1 MPVKIKRGSKP
12 VNGLS
17 GPISMQQVAEHAGV
31 SRSAVSLALQHH
43 PSIPASTRDRI
54 RAAAQELGYRPNPLV
69 TALMRSR
76 RTVTHASTVRASLG
90 FLTADAPTDR
100 WRDATTHRNFYAAAT
115 TRAVER
121 GFSLEEFSASDPQM
135 RPERLIDLLQ
145 ARGIHGILVAPL
157 TGQKNTLPF
166 NLTGFSVVGLGTSV
180 QAPEIDRVADDHFYA
195 AHLAYN
201 QARALGYRRIGFALA
216 ADISRRLEHR
226 WLSGYLVAQQQHSP
240 RTRIPVFMPETREEI
255 PLGLNAWIARHR
267 VDAVIFAL
275 RDQKKM
281 SCAPVGTGLI
291 SLSVHDDSHI
301 TGIRQD
307 EFRIGAEA
315 IDLLVEKLQRWDAGS
330 PRSPRLQLVRG
341 VWCAGQSAP
350 GSGLSRQALLPEK

>member
-1 MPVKIKRGSKP
+1 MPVKIKLRPKQA
-12 VNGLS
+12 NALS
-17 GPISMQQVAEHAGV
+17 GPISMQLVAEYAGV

-43 PSIPASTRDRI
+43 PSIPASTCDRI

-76 RTVTHASTVRASLG
+76 RTGAHASTVRASLG

-115 TRAVER
+115 ARAVER
-121 GFSLEEFSASDPQM
+121 GFSLEEFSTSDPEM

-157 TGQKNTLPF
+157 TGQKSTLPL
-166 NLTGFSVVGLGTSV
+166 NVSGFSLVGLGTSV

-195 AHLAYN
+195 AQLAYT
-201 QARALGYRRIGFALA
+201 QAHALGYRRIGFALA
-216 ADISRRLEHR
+216 ADVSRRLEHR
-226 WLSGYLVAQQQHSP
+226 WLSGYLVAQQQQSP
-240 RTRIPVFMPETREEI
+240 RARIPAFMPETREEI
-255 PLGLNAWIARHR
+255 PLGLNAWITRHR
-267 VDAVIFAL
+267 IDAVIFAL
-275 RDQKKM
+275 RDQKRM
-281 SCAPVGTGLI
+281 SCAPIETGLI
-291 SLSVHDDSHI
+291 SLSVHEGGQI
-301 TGIRQD
+301 AGIRQD

-315 IDLLVEKLQRWDAGS
+315 IDLLVEKLQRWEPSS
-330 PRSPRLQLVRG
+330 PRGPQLHLVRG

-350 GSGLSRQALLPEK
+350 GIGRRRQDLLLKK

>member
-1 MPVKIKRGSKP
+1 MPVKIKHRSKQA
-12 VNGLS
+12 NALS
-17 GPISMQQVAEHAGV
+17 GPISMQQVAVHAGV

-43 PSIPASTRDRI
+43 PSIPASTRERI

-76 RTVTHASTVRASLG
+76 RTAASASSVRASLG

-100 WRDATTHRNFYAAAT
+100 WRDATTHRNFHTAAT
-115 TRAVER
+115 TRAIER

-157 TGQKNTLPF
+157 TGQNNTLPL
-166 NLTGFSVVGLGTSV
+166 NPTGFSIVGLGTSV

-195 AHLAYN
+195 AQLAYT
-201 QARALGYRRIGFALA
+201 QAQAIGYRRIGFALA
-216 ADISRRLEHR
+216 ADVSRRLEHR
-226 WLSGYLVAQQQHSP
+226 WLSGYLVAQQQYSP
-240 RTRIPVFMPETREEI
+240 RTRIPVFMPETRDEI
-255 PLGLNAWIARHR
+255 PLGLSAWIARHR

-275 RDQKKM
+275 RDQNKM
-281 SCAPVGTGLI
+281 SCAPIGTGLI
-291 SLSVHDDSHI
+291 SLSVHEEGQV

-315 IDLLVEKLQRWDAGS
+315 IDLLVEKLQRWETGS
-330 PRSPRLQLVRG
+330 PRGPRFQLVRG
-341 VWCAGQSAP
+341 VWCTGLSAP
-350 GSGLSRQALLPEK
+350 GAGLRRQALLPEK